1 MPNARMDVM
10 QQRRQAVRT
19 LASVIL
25 SDIPNNLPELP
36 TLRLKI
42 SKARALVLVMEQ
54 TLSSLYEREVPR
66 SMRVADPNAGLV
78 HVESRGLIEA
88 ALKLIAEAKTAL

>member
-10 QQRRQAVRT
+10 QQRRQAMRSLGAIVM
-19 LASVIL
+19 

-42 SKARALVLVMEQ
+42 SKARALVLIMEQ
-54 TLSSLYEREVPR
+54 ALSSLYEREVPR
-66 SMRVADPNAGLV
+66 SMRMADPNAGLV
-78 HVESRGLIEA
+78 HIESRGLVEA